1 MNLSQFPKCLP
12 LTMINR
18 EREREREMNG
28 GVYVETNW
36 NKKGRGKKKIRNA
49 EREKQDRGEKDRALK
64 GKRQEVRLV
73 QSCIHQN
80 LKFRC

>member
-1 MNLSQFPKCLP
+1 MKEYMLMLKR
-12 LTMINR
+12 MGIR
-18 EREREREMNG
+18 KEEER
-28 GVYVETNW
+28 
-36 NKKGRGKKKIRNA
+36 KKIRNA

-80 LKFRC
+80 FKFTC

>member
-1 MNLSQFPKCLP
+1 MLKR
-12 LTMINR
+12 MGIR
-18 EREREREMNG
+18 KEEER
-28 GVYVETNW
+28 
-36 NKKGRGKKKIRNA
+36 KKIRNA

-80 LKFRC
+80 FKFTC

>member
-1 MNLSQFPKCLP
+1 MN
-12 LTMINR
+12 
-18 EREREREMNG
+18 E
-28 GVYVETNW
+28 GVYVETYG

-49 EREKQDRGEKDRALK
+49 EREKQDRGEKNRALE

-80 LKFRC
+80 FKFTC